1 MEQGTVLRIE
11 KISPNDGMGLRTV
24 VFLKG
29 CPLRCAWCSTPEGQ
43 STKPEWYYK
52 QAKCLHC
59 GRCIRACPE
68 KALSVSEDRTAL
80 IHDRAKC
87 VECFRCADVC
97 PTHAVGV
104 YGKLMTVEEVMREIR
119 KESLFYF
126 HSGGGVTLS
135 GGDILL
141 QADFAAALLK
151 ECKQDCIHTM
161 AELDLFGA
169 YDRVAKLAPLLD
181 ACFVDVKHMDS
192 AQHKRWTGV
201 DNETILQNLLRLSSE
216 FPQLPLHI
224 RVPLIPGV
232 NDSEE
237 NILATAEFCRRL
249 TSCQTL
255 EFLPYHRLGIA
266 TYQYTQRDYPMGE
279 LEALP
284 VTDACSRVEFLCKQS
299 WPFSI
304 QVSGKTLS

>member
-1 MEQGTVLRIE
+1 
-11 KISPNDGMGLRTV
+11 
-24 VFLKG
+24 
-29 CPLRCAWCSTPEGQ
+29 
-43 STKPEWYYK
+43 
-52 QAKCLHC
+52 
-59 GRCIRACPE
+59 
-68 KALSVSEDRTAL
+68 
-80 IHDRAKC
+80 
-87 VECFRCADVC
+87 
-97 PTHAVGV
+97 
-104 YGKLMTVEEVMREIR
+104 MREIR

-255 EFLPYHRLGIA
+255 EFLPNLPHYFLHCHKLTIYAHSMGGAYVGTAEAFHAFCPVMDQCCPVLRDGQRLFGA
-266 TYQYTQRDYPMGE
+266 CPDTAPTVQTLRLLVVPFRFGGLSLRCGAPRTAQR
-279 LEALP
+279 A
-284 VTDACSRVEFLCKQS
+284 AF
-299 WPFSI
+299 
-304 QVSGKTLS
+304 